1 MEARSTAASIESGG
15 SRHAWGQAYRDGS
28 LDRSRVHITFGR
40 DDRVGL
46 S

>member
-1 MEARSTAASIESGG
+1 MEARSTAASIE
-15 SRHAWGQAYRDGS
+15 RHAWGQAYRDGS

-40 DDRVGL
+40 DDGVGL